1 MARSLN
7 KAMLIGNLGQDP
19 EIKYSANGLPICN
32 MSIATTERYRDREG
46 LEQEKTEW
54 HRVVAFDKL
63 AEICSEYLK
72 KGSQVYFEGQIQTRQ
87 WQDSDG
93 NTRYTT
99 EIRARDMMMLG
110 GRSGGDMSRP
120 SAPSASPKPRP
131 EHGSNGAS
139 TNQDATTNYEDIDDD
154 LPF

>member
-54 HRVVAFDKL
+54 HRVVAFDRL
-63 AEICSEYLK
+63 AEICGEYLK

-87 WQDSDG
+87 WQDNDG

-120 SAPSASPKPRP
+120 SAPSASPRP
-131 EHGSNGAS
+131 NRENPSNGAS
-139 TNQDATTNYEDIDDD
+139 TNQDASTNYEDIDDD

>member
-19 EIKYSANGLPICN
+19 EIKYSANGLAICN

-46 LEQEKTEW
+46 MEQEKTEW
-54 HRVVAFDKL
+54 HRVVAFDRL
-63 AEICSEYLK
+63 AEICGEYLK

-87 WQDSDG
+87 WQDNDG
-93 NTRYTT
+93 NTRYST

-120 SAPSASPKPRP
+120 SAPSASPRP
-131 EHGSNGAS
+131 NRENPSNGAS
-139 TNQDATTNYEDIDDD
+139 TNQDASTNYEDIDDD

>member
-1 MARSLN
+1 
-7 KAMLIGNLGQDP
+7 MLIGNLGQDP

-46 LEQEKTEW
+46 MEQEKTEW
-54 HRVVAFDKL
+54 HRVVAFDRL
-63 AEICSEYLK
+63 AEICGEYLK

-87 WQDSDG
+87 WQDNDG

-120 SAPSASPKPRP
+120 SAPSASPRP
-131 EHGSNGAS
+131 NRENLSNGAS

>member
-19 EIKYSANGLPICN
+19 EIKYSANGLAICN

-46 LEQEKTEW
+46 MEQEKTEW
-54 HRVVAFDKL
+54 HRVVAFDRL
-63 AEICSEYLK
+63 AEICGEYLK

-87 WQDSDG
+87 WQDNDG

-120 SAPSASPKPRP
+120 SAPSASPRP
-131 EHGSNGAS
+131 NRENPSNGAS
-139 TNQDATTNYEDIDDD
+139 TNQDASTNYEDIDDD

>member
-46 LEQEKTEW
+46 MEQEKTEW
-54 HRVVAFDKL
+54 HRVVAFDRL
-63 AEICSEYLK
+63 AEICGEYLK

-87 WQDSDG
+87 WQDNDG

-120 SAPSASPKPRP
+120 SAPSASPRP
-131 EHGSNGAS
+131 NRENPSNGAS
-139 TNQDATTNYEDIDDD
+139 TNQDASTNYEDIDDD

>member
-19 EIKYSANGLPICN
+19 EIKYSANGLAICN

-46 LEQEKTEW
+46 MEQEKTEW
-54 HRVVAFDKL
+54 HRVVAFDRL
-63 AEICSEYLK
+63 AEICGEYLK

-87 WQDSDG
+87 WQDNDG

-120 SAPSASPKPRP
+120 SVPSASPRP
-131 EHGSNGAS
+131 NRENPSNGAP
-139 TNQDATTNYEDIDDD
+139 TNQDSTTNYEDIDDD

>member
-1 MARSLN
+1 
-7 KAMLIGNLGQDP
+7 MLIGNLGQDP
-19 EIKYSANGLPICN
+19 EIKYSANGLAICN

-46 LEQEKTEW
+46 MEQEKTEW
-54 HRVVAFDKL
+54 HRVVAFDRL
-63 AEICSEYLK
+63 AEICGEYLK

-87 WQDSDG
+87 WQDNDG

-120 SAPSASPKPRP
+120 SAPSASPRP
-131 EHGSNGAS
+131 NRENPSNGAS
-139 TNQDATTNYEDIDDD
+139 TNQDASTNYEDIDDD

>member
-1 MARSLN
+1 
-7 KAMLIGNLGQDP
+7 MLIGNLGQDP

-46 LEQEKTEW
+46 MEQEKTEW
-54 HRVVAFDKL
+54 HRVVAFDRL
-63 AEICSEYLK
+63 AEICGEYLK

-87 WQDSDG
+87 WQDNDG

-120 SAPSASPKPRP
+120 SAPSASPRP
-131 EHGSNGAS
+131 NRENPSNGAS
-139 TNQDATTNYEDIDDD
+139 TNQDASTNYEDIDDD

>member
-1 MARSLN
+1 
-7 KAMLIGNLGQDP
+7 MLIGNLGQDP
-19 EIKYSANGLPICN
+19 EIKYSANGLAICN

-46 LEQEKTEW
+46 MEQEKTEW
-54 HRVVAFDKL
+54 HRVVAFDRL
-63 AEICSEYLK
+63 AEICGEYLK

-87 WQDSDG
+87 WQDNDG
-93 NTRYTT
+93 NTRYST

-120 SAPSASPKPRP
+120 SAPSASPRP
-131 EHGSNGAS
+131 NRENPSNGAS
-139 TNQDATTNYEDIDDD
+139 TNQDASTNYEDIDDD

>member
-19 EIKYSANGLPICN
+19 EIKYSANGLAICN

-46 LEQEKTEW
+46 MEQEKTEW
-54 HRVVAFDKL
+54 HRVVAFDRL
-63 AEICSEYLK
+63 AEICGEYLK

-87 WQDSDG
+87 WQDNDG

-120 SAPSASPKPRP
+120 SAPSASPRP
-131 EHGSNGAS
+131 NRENRSNGAP
-139 TNQDATTNYEDIDDD
+139 TNQDDTTNYEDIDDD